1 MPKIRVHELAK
12 QLGVTSKE
20 LMTKLEGYGTATSNH
35 FSSLE
40 DTDVARLT
48 NDFSKGKG
56 AVEKPKPKQE
66 PEAAAP
72 AAKQEP
78 QPEVRIAPAKSEPEA
93 QAPSKEEKQQTEE
106 KQQIPRSLGEDG
118 RPQPSQG
125 EDGRPV
131 PPLGSDGKPLQ
142 RRPRPLG
149 EDGRPLP
156 PLGPDGKPLQ
166 RRPRPLGEDGRPL
179 PPLGPDGKPLQRR
192 PRPLGEDGRPLP
204 PLGPDGKPLQRRP
217 RPLGE
222 DGRPLPPL
230 GPDGKPLQR
239 RPRPLGEDGRPL
251 PPLGPDGKPLQRR
264 PRPLGEDGRPL
275 PPLGPDGKPLQR
287 RPRPLGPDGRPL
299 PPLGADGKP
308 LQRRPQPAVGTEADL
323 PATAPVASGSALS
336 SVDKPERPA
345 DSPPSDATGQV
356 PAKPAEIEKPIDKST
371 DTPAATVAE
380 SAGTPPLTVVRPRP
394 DAGQAG
400 QRPPR
405 DGRPESRPRPAGDSR
420 PRPDGTR
427 PQYGDRPRP
436 DGTRPQYSDRPRSD
450 GTRPQYSDRPRPD
463 GTRPQY
469 SDRPRPDGTRPQYG
483 DRPRPDGTRP
493 QYGDRPRPDGTRPQY
508 GDRPRPDGTRPQY
521 GDRPRPDGTRPQY
534 GDRPRPDGTRPQ
546 YGDRPRSDG
555 TRPQYGDRPRPD
567 GTRPSFGSPRPGGGP
582 GGRGPAPGGRG
593 PGFAGPPRPGA
604 PRGGPGAARGPA
616 GAGRPEAKKG
626 EPTKDDR
633 KSQWGRSAQARSTQ
647 RDKNERSKEGGQ
659 NQSRGGRNQ
668 NRGPRPV
675 QVKKVMPKIPDV
687 TEIKVAAEITV
698 RDLAEKLH
706 RSNAD
711 VIKVL
716 MKKGLMVT
724 ANQVI
729 DFETASHVAE
739 SFNVLVE
746 EYIEVDAFEAAFEAD
761 EDEEENLQPRPPVVV
776 VMGHV
781 DHGKTSLLD
790 VIRSE
795 NVQAQEAGGI
805 TQHIG
810 AYSTSINGK
819 AITFLDTPGHE
830 AFTAMRMR
838 GAQVTDI
845 AILVVAADDGV
856 MPQTIEAI
864 NHAKAAGVEI
874 IVAINKMDKP
884 GANPDR
890 VKQELTEH
898 GLQSEDWGG
907 ETITVPVSALQ
918 RTGID
923 QLLEM
928 ILLVAEMKELRAN
941 PDKSARGS
949 IIEAK
954 LDKGRG
960 PVATVLV
967 QSGTLKI
974 GDPVVAGACFGKVRA
989 MTDSRGR
996 SLKEAGPSTPVE
1008 IIGLAE
1014 VPVTGDILY
1023 TAQSDKQARQ
1033 LSETVVAKGRV
1044 NMIKSTQ
1051 GKVSLDD
1058 LFSQIQAGQVKDLNI
1073 VVKADV
1079 QGSVEALR
1087 GSLEKLSNEEVRVRI
1102 IHTGVGAINESDVML
1117 ASASNAI
1124 IIGFNVR
1131 PDVSAKSTAEAEQV
1145 DIRTYS
1151 VIYSAI
1157 DDIEAAMKGMLD
1169 PEFEEKVLGHAE
1181 IRQVFKA
1188 SSVGNIAGCYVNDG
1202 RITRNAQVRLIR
1214 DGRVIYDGHL
1224 DALRR
1229 FKDDAREVA
1238 AGYECG
1244 MLFKNY
1250 SDIKEG
1256 DRIEA
1261 YIMEEIPR

>member
-12 QLGVTSKE
+12 QLNVSSKDIIEKLGVEGESTRKHMLSLESADVERITKE
-20 LMTKLEGYGTATSNH
+20 LSPGGNASAAHKPGP
-35 FSSLE
+35 
-40 DTDVARLT
+40 VARLSPNEKTTPDPSPST
-48 NDFSKGKG
+48 NVGKEG
-56 AVEKPKPKQE
+56 HSERPVNPA
-66 PEAAAP
+66 EA
-72 AAKQEP
+72 
-78 QPEVRIAPAKSEPEA
+78 R
-93 QAPSKEEKQQTEE
+93 QAN
-106 KQQIPRSLGEDG
+106 
-118 RPQPSQG
+118 PSQ
-125 EDGRPV
+125 EQPV
-131 PPLGSDGKPLQ
+131 QRKPRPLGPDGKPLPPVGPDGRPLQ
-142 RRPRPLG
+142 RKPRPLGPDGKPLPPLGPDGRPLQRKPRPLGPDGRPLPPVGPDGRPLQRKPRPLG

-156 PLGPDGKPLQ
+156 PLGPDGRPLQ
-166 RRPRPLGEDGRPL
+166 RKPRPIGEDGRPLGLDGRPLQRKPRPVGEDGRPLGPDGRPLQRKPRPLGEDGRPL
-179 PPLGPDGKPLQRR
+179 PQLGPDGRPLQRKPRPIGEDGKPIPPVGPDGKPLQRKL
-192 PRPLGEDGRPLP
+192 RPLGEDGKPIP
-204 PLGPDGKPLQRRP
+204 PV
-217 RPLGE
+217 
-222 DGRPLPPL
+222 
-230 GPDGKPLQR
+230 
-239 RPRPLGEDGRPL
+239 
-251 PPLGPDGKPLQRR
+251 
-264 PRPLGEDGRPL
+264 
-275 PPLGPDGKPLQR
+275 
-287 RPRPLGPDGRPL
+287 GPDGRPL
-299 PPLGADGKP
+299 QRKPRPLGDGQPPAAGNTKP
-308 LQRRPQPAVGTEADL
+308 VSAPSTEVTQQTPANTIETKITE
-323 PATAPVASGSALS
+323 TPVTVS
-336 SVDKPERPA
+336 
-345 DSPPSDATGQV
+345 DSP
-356 PAKPAEIEKPIDKST
+356 AKA
-371 DTPAATVAE
+371 DTAVEA
-380 SAGTPPLTVVRPRP
+380 
-394 DAGQAG
+394 
-400 QRPPR
+400 
-405 DGRPESRPRPAGDSR
+405 R
-420 PRPDGTR
+420 PRPDGDANARPREPRPASDSRTR
-427 PQYGDRPRP
+427 PQGEGRPR
-436 DGTRPQYSDRPRSD
+436 Q
-450 GTRPQYSDRPRPD
+450 
-463 GTRPQY
+463 
-469 SDRPRPDGTRPQYG
+469 
-483 DRPRPDGTRP
+483 
-493 QYGDRPRPDGTRPQY
+493 
-508 GDRPRPDGTRPQY
+508 
-521 GDRPRPDGTRPQY
+521 
-534 GDRPRPDGTRPQ
+534 
-546 YGDRPRSDG
+546 
-555 TRPQYGDRPRPD
+555 D
-567 GTRPSFGSPRPGGGP
+567 GTRPSYGDRPPRQDGFRSPGGPRPGMAGG
-582 GGRGPAPGGRG
+582 GGRGPAPG
-593 PGFAGPPRPGA
+593 GPPRPGA
-604 PRGGPGAARGPA
+604 PRGGPAS
-616 GAGRPEAKKG
+616 GRPDAKKG

-633 KSQWGRSAQARSTQ
+633 KSQWGRSAQARTTQ
-647 RDKNERSKEGGQ
+647 RDKNERSKEGSQ
-659 NQSRGGRNQ
+659 NQSRGGRT
-668 NRGPRPV
+668 NRGPKPAP
-675 QVKKVMPKIPDV
+675 VKKIMPKMPVV
-687 TEIKVAAEITV
+687 TEIKIAPEISI

-716 MKKGLMVT
+716 MRKGVMVT

-729 DFETASHVAE
+729 DFETASFVAE
-739 SFNVLVE
+739 SFDVLVE
-746 EYIEVDAFEAAFEAD
+746 EYIEVDAFEAAFAEEAESD
-761 EDEEENLQPRPPVVV
+761 ENMQSRPPVVV

-795 NVQAQEAGGI
+795 NVQASEAGGI

-864 NHAKAAGVEI
+864 NHAKAAGIEI

-890 VKQELTEH
+890 VKQELVEH

-918 RTGID
+918 RTGIE

-928 ILLVAEMKELRAN
+928 ILLVSEMKELKAN

-1033 LSETVVAKGRV
+1033 LAETVVAKSRV

-1058 LFSQIQAGQVKDLNI
+1058 LFNQIQAGQVKDLNI

-1087 GSLEKLSNEEVRVRI
+1087 GSLDKLTNPEVRVRI
-1102 IHTGVGAINESDVML
+1102 IHTGVGAINETDVML

-1131 PDVSAKSTAEAEQV
+1131 PDVSAKSIAEAEHV

-1169 PEFEEKVLGHAE
+1169 PEFQEKILGHAE

-1188 SSVGNIAGCYVNDG
+1188 SSVGNIAGCYINDG
-1202 RITRNAQVRLIR
+1202 KITRNAQVRLIR
-1214 DGRVIYDGHL
+1214 DGRVIYDGYL
-1224 DALRR
+1224 EALKR

-1244 MLFKNY
+1244 MLFRNY